1 MSGGGGGVFVI
12 ATGSTGRVVRNGLGS
27 VILFPSRELA
37 ESELAKLIKEDNDWA
52 RFGVFGTYVWE
63 EVSA

>member
-1 MSGGGGGVFVI
+1 MSGGGFVI
-12 ATGSTGRVVRNGLGS
+12 ATGNNGSVVRNGLGS
-27 VILFPSRELA
+27 VILFPTRELA
-37 ESELAKLIKEDNDWA
+37 ESELTKLIEENNEWA